1 MPLSS
6 LWVGHSSLG
15 TGPLHCHLY
24 IQWDFI
30 ASRCQLEIDSSS
42 IKDGSPSA
50 LGPRLASTCA
60 GPVHTATVSVRS
72 DVCQSCCDR
81 KTLLPWCLPSPS
93 QPPSSEFPAGKGLM
107 KTEGVIWLPF
117 LSDGFHECELIFVC
131 FLKRH
136 IIQGSFSSV
145 FSFEKKELKK
155 NRQKNKS
162 FCVSRGFQ
170 TFSRRKN
177 EQPRKL

>member
-15 TGPLHCHLY
+15 TGPLNCHLY

-30 ASRCQLEIDSSS
+30 ASRYQLEIAPPLRMGALQHWDPVWLQLVQALCTPPQSLW
-42 IKDGSPSA
+42 GQRCVSPVVTGRHCF
-50 LGPRLASTCA
+50 LGA
-60 GPVHTATVSVRS
+60 
-72 DVCQSCCDR
+72 
-81 KTLLPWCLPSPS
+81 SPS

-107 KTEGVIWLPF
+107 KTEGDIWLPF